1 MNLLIEIMKKCK
13 KCNVEGNFVWDKDYH
28 ENSGKWRL
36 LDLDIER
43 PHQCPT
49 EKIKV
54 PEEKTLCPQCNAQT
68 RKPMPKSKLQE
79 HIKKYHLGFY

>member
-13 KCNVEGNFVWDKDYH
+13 KCNIEGNFVWDKDYH

-43 PHQCPT
+43 P
-49 EKIKV
+49 
-54 PEEKTLCPQCNAQT
+54 PQCQVNELEPEKMTVCPYCNPQT
-68 RKPMPKSKLQE
+68 RKKISVKKLQE
-79 HIKKYHLGFY
+79 HIKKHHLGFY